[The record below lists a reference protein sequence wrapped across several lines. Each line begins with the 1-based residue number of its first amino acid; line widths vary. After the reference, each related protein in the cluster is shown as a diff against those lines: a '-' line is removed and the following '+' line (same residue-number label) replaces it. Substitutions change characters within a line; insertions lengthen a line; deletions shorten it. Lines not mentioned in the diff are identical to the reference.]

1 MGKLL
6 SIETGFTCNS
16 RCQYC
21 TQLDYRVIPQ
31 ADQLDL
37 STEEIRARIL
47 WAKANGRDELG
58 FSGGEPTIRPDF
70 LELVAFAMENGFER
84 IGVTTNGRM
93 FAYPAFAQKALAAGL
108 TRFTF
113 SLHGP
118 TPEMHDRIAAA
129 PGALQQALTG
139 LDNLNAA
146 AKRLGVRLHL
156 MNNQILLPDN
166 TAHIRDMVALL
177 APKGVRL
184 FMIQPFIAQ
193 RSNVADLGRWFV
205 PYADIQAGVEAA
217 LPELAKWKAR
227 IKPYN
232 VPNCL
237 LTPFGREYVEPQF
250 YEISVFREFEKEGA
264 GEFKPFKARQW
275 YRIDACKTCTEV
287 CPGFRIEQLPQD
299 KMQAAIVEGAQAFA
313 GHAMP
318 VKPLIVGGTE
328 LLEPATLAQTLAQ
341 LATTHG
347 PLALLT
353 SASERST
360 RAELAKLVVDAT
372 EAGHVAELV
381 LHGRPMDQ
389 RFLAQRVLE
398 KGNLE
403 VLRTLLYALAER
415 QDAGA
420 KLPRLRLLLNTADML
435 RLLDDEVLAGQWP
448 QLVKALLRLGHGAQ
462 GTGTPEVVLA
472 VANFARGQQPPDAVR
487 QKSNIQADFQRAID
501 AIRSAGLTPVLATMR
516 PETRGLDPERG
527 AAMAHI
533 EAHVAELVASEAWDD
548 RFFRHPLADGPM
560 EFVTWLPVWLVER
573 ADARAGQAG
582 QGHAEPEHEQAGTLS
597 RRIDNKRPQ
606 RRAPGTRWQGK
617 VAKQEQ
623 P

>member
-37 STEEIRARIL
+37 SSEEIRQRIVWAREH
-47 WAKANGRDELG
+47 GRDELG

-70 LELVAFAMENGFER
+70 LELVAFAREQGFER

-93 FAYPAFAQKALAAGL
+93 FAYPAFAHKAVAAGL

-129 PGALQQALTG
+129 PGALQQALAG

-146 AKRLGVRLHL
+146 AKKLQVRLHF

-205 PYADIQAGVEAA
+205 PYADVQAGVEAA
-217 LPELAKWKAR
+217 LPELEKWQAR

-237 LTPFGREYVEPQF
+237 LTPFGRERVEPQF
-250 YEISVFREFEKEGA
+250 YEISVFREFEREGA

-275 YRIDACKTCTEV
+275 YRIDACRTCTEV
-287 CPGFRIEQLPQD
+287 CPGFRIEQLPQE
-299 KMQAAIVEGAQAFA
+299 KMADAVVTGAQTFRTS
-313 GHAMP
+313 HAADG
-318 VKPLIVGGTE
+318 PLLVGGTE
-328 LLEPATLAQTLAQ
+328 LLDPATLAQTLAT
-341 LATTHG
+341 LGTAHG
-347 PLALLT
+347 PVAYLT
-353 SASERST
+353 SASERTT
-360 RAELAKLVVDAT
+360 RAEMAQIVVEAT
-372 EAGHVAELV
+372 AAGHVAELV
-381 LHGRPMDQ
+381 LHARPMDQ

-398 KGNLE
+398 KGNLDA
-403 VLRTLLYALAER
+403 LRTLLYALADKR
-415 QDAGA
+415 AGGA
-420 KLPRLRLLLNTADML
+420 QLPKLRVLLNTADML

-448 QLVKALLRLGHGAQ
+448 QLVKALQRAADQ
-462 GTGTPEVVLA
+462 VDVVLA

-487 QKSNIQADFQRAID
+487 QKPHIVADGQRAVA
-501 AIRSAGLTPVLATMR
+501 AIEAAGFTPKLATMDADS
-516 PETRGLDPERG
+516 RGLDAERG
-527 AAMAHI
+527 RAMAQVQ
-533 EAHVAELVASEAWDD
+533 AHLATLMPTERWDD

-573 ADARAGQAG
+573 ADATRA
-582 QGHAEPEHEQAGTLS
+582 HVEPEHAQSGSLSRTTGTL
-597 RRIDNKRPQ
+597 RPE
-606 RRAPGTRWQGK
+606 RLEPGTRWQGK
-617 VAKQEQ
+617 VDGPERS
-623 P
+623 